1 MGGQISRTEEGEVS
15 GSEGLKRTDWIRM
28 RRRRRRVEE
37 MTEMAVVTARAR
49 YDDVMSPRIT
59 AVITVGE
66 FCFKGCGL

>member
-1 MGGQISRTEEGEVS
+1 MRTEEGK
-15 GSEGLKRTDWIRM
+15 GGRIEGLKRTDWSRM

-37 MTEMAVVTARAR
+37 MMEMAVVTARAR
-49 YDDVMSPRIT
+49 YDDGMSPRIT